1 MARLSDIEQSL
12 PEAAMR
18 YTDAPERRAELLRL
32 AATDGYLSSAEAA
45 RRLGVSEM
53 TVRRDLGLLE
63 EEGEV
68 RRVAGGA
75 TLVSSAPFER
85 RDAVETVRKR
95 AIARAAA
102 DEIAA
107 AQTVA
112 LDAGTTVAAV
122 LPFLGE
128 RTVVTHSLP
137 VIEALTRRPA
147 PLLIAAGGHYQPD
160 TRSFAGPLA
169 EETMRSV
176 RCDLAVLSATAL
188 DPEGLWGTNVL
199 DAAIKRVLAQQSARV
214 ILLADST
221 KLARTAPV
229 RIAAWEAVD
238 LVITD
243 AGVDPAALAALERTV
258 AVRIAP

>member
-1 MARLSDIEQSL
+1 
-12 PEAAMR
+12 MR

-32 AATDGYLSSAEAA
+32 AAVDGYVASAEAA

-53 TVRRDLGLLE
+53 TVRRDLQLLE
-63 EEGEV
+63 DAGAV

-75 TLVSSAPFER
+75 TLVTSAPFER
-85 RDAVETVRKR
+85 RDAVETARKR
-95 AIARAAA
+95 TIAEAAA
-102 DEIAA
+102 EEIASA
-107 AQTVA
+107 TTVA

-122 LPFLGE
+122 VPFLGE

-137 VIEALTRRPA
+137 VIEALTRRSSPG
-147 PLLIAAGGHYQPD
+147 LVAAGGHYQPD

-169 EETMRSV
+169 EETLRNV

-188 DPEGLWGTNVL
+188 DSDGLWGTNVL
-199 DAAIKRVLAQQSARV
+199 DAAIKRVLAQQSTRV

-229 RIAAWEAVD
+229 RIAGLDVVD

-243 AGVDPAALAALERTV
+243 GGADPVALAALERTV
-258 AVRIAP
+258 SVSVAP